1 MAANAR
7 RSLQACTRCRQ
18 QKMKCSGEAPC
29 ERCAKFGRECVFEA
43 ANTVTTT
50 SSVTS
55 NSAPIQQ
62 PLTPSD
68 RSNPLNSID
77 QDDRSEPRGRKRSFH
92 EIIHNLDYGR
102 RSYYPPARYGELV
115 PEGDTPYSTVQGLE
129 DHQLC
134 SPDYKTLG
142 TASISSTKSLASCL
156 ADANITVAEAHEMF
170 ALFGE
175 RMAPFI
181 PTFYATDFGRLP
193 AEPVYALA
201 AIYTIARYLP
211 DSSSLRGRVGRILRS
226 LLADLVL
233 SPATSDPV
241 TAVGNMHGLVI
252 LYGCAEATGPSPG
265 STPESTDSFDML
277 TLKGIAEAYA
287 VKTKLGVDCYLAKVS
302 VQLPL
307 LWVVWLYT
315 MSHHC
320 AVIHGC
326 PRSLSGSA
334 ELLRAKALLEQSIDH
349 PRIRV
354 LLGECDLFLLWERL
368 INAPGASPAT
378 IEDALHV

>member
-1 MAANAR
+1 
-7 RSLQACTRCRQ
+7 
-18 QKMKCSGEAPC
+18 
-29 ERCAKFGRECVFEA
+29 
-43 ANTVTTT
+43 
-50 SSVTS
+50 
-55 NSAPIQQ
+55 
-62 PLTPSD
+62 
-68 RSNPLNSID
+68 
-77 QDDRSEPRGRKRSFH
+77 
-92 EIIHNLDYGR
+92 
-102 RSYYPPARYGELV
+102 
-115 PEGDTPYSTVQGLE
+115 
-129 DHQLC
+129 
-134 SPDYKTLG
+134 
-142 TASISSTKSLASCL
+142 
-156 ADANITVAEAHEMF
+156 MF

-277 TLKGIAEAYA
+277 TLKGIAEAYS

-315 MSHHC
+315 MSHQY
-320 AVIHGC
+320 
-326 PRSLSGSA
+326 
-334 ELLRAKALLEQSIDH
+334 E
-349 PRIRV
+349 
-354 LLGECDLFLLWERL
+354 
-368 INAPGASPAT
+368 
-378 IEDALHV
+378 